1 MDTSA
6 LSFAF
11 SAVFTPIN
19 MLVIL
24 GGTILGIFI
33 GAMPGMSSP
42 MGLSIMLPFTFQ
54 LHGYAGIMML
64 LGIFCGSIYGGS
76 ISASLLNTPGTAASA
91 ATCLDAYPMSVQM
104 RQPGRALGIST
115 FSSLCGGLFSC
126 VVLVFGATYLAKVA
140 LNFKSPEY
148 FALAFFGISII
159 TSVSGKSV
167 IKGLMGGILGLL
179 FATVGVDNFTGTYR
193 FTFGSSFLKGGL
205 AMIPILIGVFA
216 FAQVLKTIEEKYNEQ
231 PLHERVKIERV
242 FPRKD
247 DLKTIAP
254 TVVRSSILGTFIGAV
269 PGTGGD
275 IASWVGYNMAKRFS
289 KHPEKFGHGSPE
301 GIAGSEAAN
310 NAIAGGA
317 FVPLLALGIP
327 GDAGTAVMMGAL
339 TMQGIVFGPSLF
351 TEEPGKAYIVFI
363 ALFVA
368 NILMGIC
375 GFSMIRV
382 FGKVIDVPNKY
393 LVPVIMTF
401 CITGTF
407 ALNHYLEEVFLMLI
421 MGVIGFVLI
430 KLDFAM
436 PPIILGL
443 VLGSLAEKNAR
454 RADVTVHEF
463 ELTRKEVRVGLVAD
477 RDKDAVDGDF
487 KRRLTCGTRKTQ
499 SRNTLAV
506 AQDLFDRALERE
518 LDLAF
523 GHGLHQTVDHDR
535 FGTERGSAVY
545 ERHLR
550 SDVREVERFFERC
563 VAAAHNRNR
572 FASVE
577 ESVAG
582 GARRNALTFVGLFG
596 LEAEVLRG
604 SARRNDERV
613 ARVGRAHVARER
625 KGTL

>member
-104 RQPGRALGIST
+104 RQPGRSLGIST

-327 GDAGTAVMMGAL
+327 GDARYRGHDG
-339 TMQGIVFGPSLF
+339 
-351 TEEPGKAYIVFI
+351 
-363 ALFVA
+363 
-368 NILMGIC
+368 
-375 GFSMIRV
+375 R
-382 FGKVIDVPNKY
+382 IDDAGY
-393 LVPVIMTF
+393 RLRAVPV
-401 CITGTF
+401 
-407 ALNHYLEEVFLMLI
+407 H
-421 MGVIGFVLI
+421 
-430 KLDFAM
+430 
-436 PPIILGL
+436 
-443 VLGSLAEKNAR
+443 R
-454 RADVTVHEF
+454 
-463 ELTRKEVRVGLVAD
+463 
-477 RDKDAVDGDF
+477 
-487 KRRLTCGTRKTQ
+487 GTRQ
-499 SRNTLAV
+499 
-506 AQDLFDRALERE
+506 
-518 LDLAF
+518 
-523 GHGLHQTVDHDR
+523 GLHRVHCSVCCQYPDGYLRFLDDSCFRQGHRCTQQISGACHHDILH
-535 FGTERGSAVY
+535 Y
-545 ERHLR
+545 RHLR
-550 SDVREVERFFERC
+550 IEPLSGGSFPDAHHGCDRLCPDQAGLCYAAYHSGPGPRIPGREKC
-563 VAAAHNRNR
+563 PPQY
-572 FASVE
+572 
-577 ESVAG
+577 
-582 GARRNALTFVGLFG
+582 
-596 LEAEVLRG
+596 
-604 SARRNDERV
+604 
-613 ARVGRAHVARER
+613 
-625 KGTL
+625 

>member
-104 RQPGRALGIST
+104 RQPGRSLGIST

-407 ALNHYLEEVFLMLI
+407 ALTTI
-421 MGVIGFVLI
+421 W
-430 KLDFAM
+430 
-436 PPIILGL
+436 
-443 VLGSLAEKNAR
+443 
-454 RADVTVHEF
+454 
-463 ELTRKEVRVGLVAD
+463 RK
-477 RDKDAVDGDF
+477 F
-487 KRRLTCGTRKTQ
+487 
-499 SRNTLAV
+499 S
-506 AQDLFDRALERE
+506 
-518 LDLAF
+518 
-523 GHGLHQTVDHDR
+523 
-535 FGTERGSAVY
+535 
-545 ERHLR
+545 
-550 SDVREVERFFERC
+550 
-563 VAAAHNRNR
+563 
-572 FASVE
+572 
-577 ESVAG
+577 
-582 GARRNALTFVGLFG
+582 
-596 LEAEVLRG
+596 
-604 SARRNDERV
+604 
-613 ARVGRAHVARER
+613 
-625 KGTL
+625 

>member
-140 LNFKSPEY
+140 LNF
-148 FALAFFGISII
+148 
-159 TSVSGKSV
+159 
-167 IKGLMGGILGLL
+167 ILGLL

-454 RADVTVHEF
+454 RSIDLLGSSETIWQHPIAIIFIVLAIASLVSPAISAAIKK
-463 ELTRKEVRVGLVAD
+463 RKAA
-477 RDKDAVDGDF
+477 K
-487 KRRLTCGTRKTQ
+487 
-499 SRNTLAV
+499 
-506 AQDLFDRALERE
+506 
-518 LDLAF
+518 
-523 GHGLHQTVDHDR
+523 
-535 FGTERGSAVY
+535 
-545 ERHLR
+545 
-550 SDVREVERFFERC
+550 
-563 VAAAHNRNR
+563 AAA
-572 FASVE
+572 AE
-577 ESVAG
+577 E
-582 GARRNALTFVGLFG
+582 N
-596 LEAEVLRG
+596 
-604 SARRNDERV
+604 
-613 ARVGRAHVARER
+613 
-625 KGTL
+625 

>member
-1 MDTSA
+1 
-6 LSFAF
+6 
-11 SAVFTPIN
+11 
-19 MLVIL
+19 
-24 GGTILGIFI
+24 
-33 GAMPGMSSP
+33 
-42 MGLSIMLPFTFQ
+42 
-54 LHGYAGIMML
+54 
-64 LGIFCGSIYGGS
+64 
-76 ISASLLNTPGTAASA
+76 
-91 ATCLDAYPMSVQM
+91 MSVQM

-382 FGKVIDVPNKY
+382 FGKVIDVQDFDLDAVNSINQTPNHFEMSASQYANPANK
-393 LVPVIMTF
+393 
-401 CITGTF
+401 G
-407 ALNHYLEEVFLMLI
+407 A
-421 MGVIGFVLI
+421 FVN
-430 KLDFAM
+430 KLDFV
-436 PPIILGL
+436 
-443 VLGSLAEKNAR
+443 VLA
-454 RADVTVHEF
+454 
-463 ELTRKEVRVGLVAD
+463 
-477 RDKDAVDGDF
+477 
-487 KRRLTCGTRKTQ
+487 
-499 SRNTLAV
+499 
-506 AQDLFDRALERE
+506 ALEIDTKFNVNV
-518 LDLAF
+518 L
-523 GHGLHQTVDHDR
+523 T
-535 FGTERGSAVY
+535 GS
-545 ERHLR
+545 
-550 SDVREVERFFERC
+550 D
-563 VAAAHNRNR
+563 
-572 FASVE
+572 
-577 ESVAG
+577 G
-582 GARRNALTFVGLFG
+582 
-596 LEAEVLRG
+596 VLRG
-604 SARRNDERV
+604 APGGHPDTAAGSKVCIIVTPLVRGRMATVCEDVVTVTTPGDCVDVLVTDYGIAVNPLRPDLIKCLDDAGIPHVSIESLKEK
-613 ARVGRAHVARER
+613 AYSIVGRPDPVQFKDKVVAVLEARDGTILDVVREI
-625 KGTL
+625 KPYTFED

>member
-254 TVVRSSILGTFIGAV
+254 TVVRSSILGTPSSVLYPEPAAILP
-269 PGTGGD
+269 PGWAITWPS
-275 IASWVGYNMAKRFS
+275 ASPSIPKSSATAPPRVLRAPRPPTTLSPVVRSCPCWLWV
-289 KHPEKFGHGSPE
+289 SP
-301 GIAGSEAAN
+301 
-310 NAIAGGA
+310 
-317 FVPLLALGIP
+317 
-327 GDAGTAVMMGAL
+327 
-339 TMQGIVFGPSLF
+339 
-351 TEEPGKAYIVFI
+351 
-363 ALFVA
+363 
-368 NILMGIC
+368 
-375 GFSMIRV
+375 
-382 FGKVIDVPNKY
+382 
-393 LVPVIMTF
+393 
-401 CITGTF
+401 
-407 ALNHYLEEVFLMLI
+407 
-421 MGVIGFVLI
+421 
-430 KLDFAM
+430 AM
-436 PPIILGL
+436 PVP
-443 VLGSLAEKNAR
+443 
-454 RADVTVHEF
+454 
-463 ELTRKEVRVGLVAD
+463 
-477 RDKDAVDGDF
+477 
-487 KRRLTCGTRKTQ
+487 
-499 SRNTLAV
+499 
-506 AQDLFDRALERE
+506 
-518 LDLAF
+518 
-523 GHGLHQTVDHDR
+523 
-535 FGTERGSAVY
+535 
-545 ERHLR
+545 R
-550 SDVREVERFFERC
+550 S
-563 VAAAHNRNR
+563 
-572 FASVE
+572 
-577 ESVAG
+577 
-582 GARRNALTFVGLFG
+582 
-596 LEAEVLRG
+596 
-604 SARRNDERV
+604 
-613 ARVGRAHVARER
+613 
-625 KGTL
+625 

>member
-443 VLGSLAEKNAR
+443 VLGSRQRKMPAAVLTCWGPPRRFGSTPLPLSSSCWPLRLWCPPRSAR
-454 RADVTVHEF
+454 QSRSARPPRLRLLRRTED
-463 ELTRKEVRVGLVAD
+463 
-477 RDKDAVDGDF
+477 
-487 KRRLTCGTRKTQ
+487 KRRSFPVPFMPAGPGR
-499 SRNTLAV
+499 SSV
-506 AQDLFDRALERE
+506 P
-518 LDLAF
+518 
-523 GHGLHQTVDHDR
+523 GLPQQKNGCLSVDI
-535 FGTERGSAVY
+535 
-545 ERHLR
+545 R
-550 SDVREVERFFERC
+550 SFFC
-563 VAAAHNRNR
+563 
-572 FASVE
+572 FA
-577 ESVAG
+577 
-582 GARRNALTFVGLFG
+582 
-596 LEAEVLRG
+596 
-604 SARRNDERV
+604 
-613 ARVGRAHVARER
+613 
-625 KGTL
+625 

>member
-104 RQPGRALGIST
+104 RQPGRSLGIST

-368 NILMGIC
+368 NILMAIC

-454 RADVTVHEF
+454 RSIDLLGSSETIWQHPIAIIFIVLAIASLVSPAISAAIKK
-463 ELTRKEVRVGLVAD
+463 RKAA
-477 RDKDAVDGDF
+477 K
-487 KRRLTCGTRKTQ
+487 
-499 SRNTLAV
+499 
-506 AQDLFDRALERE
+506 
-518 LDLAF
+518 
-523 GHGLHQTVDHDR
+523 
-535 FGTERGSAVY
+535 
-545 ERHLR
+545 
-550 SDVREVERFFERC
+550 
-563 VAAAHNRNR
+563 AAA
-572 FASVE
+572 AE
-577 ESVAG
+577 E
-582 GARRNALTFVGLFG
+582 N
-596 LEAEVLRG
+596 
-604 SARRNDERV
+604 
-613 ARVGRAHVARER
+613 
-625 KGTL
+625 

>member
-1 MDTSA
+1 M
-6 LSFAF
+6 
-11 SAVFTPIN
+11 
-19 MLVIL
+19 
-24 GGTILGIFI
+24 
-33 GAMPGMSSP
+33 
-42 MGLSIMLPFTFQ
+42 
-54 LHGYAGIMML
+54 
-64 LGIFCGSIYGGS
+64 
-76 ISASLLNTPGTAASA
+76 
-91 ATCLDAYPMSVQM
+91 
-104 RQPGRALGIST
+104 
-115 FSSLCGGLFSC
+115 
-126 VVLVFGATYLAKVA
+126 
-140 LNFKSPEY
+140 
-148 FALAFFGISII
+148 SII

-454 RADVTVHEF
+454 RSIDLLGSSETIWQHPIAIIFIVLAIASLVSPAISAAIKK
-463 ELTRKEVRVGLVAD
+463 RKAA
-477 RDKDAVDGDF
+477 K
-487 KRRLTCGTRKTQ
+487 
-499 SRNTLAV
+499 
-506 AQDLFDRALERE
+506 
-518 LDLAF
+518 
-523 GHGLHQTVDHDR
+523 
-535 FGTERGSAVY
+535 
-545 ERHLR
+545 
-550 SDVREVERFFERC
+550 
-563 VAAAHNRNR
+563 AAA
-572 FASVE
+572 AE
-577 ESVAG
+577 E
-582 GARRNALTFVGLFG
+582 N
-596 LEAEVLRG
+596 
-604 SARRNDERV
+604 
-613 ARVGRAHVARER
+613 
-625 KGTL
+625 

>member
-1 MDTSA
+1 
-6 LSFAF
+6 
-11 SAVFTPIN
+11 
-19 MLVIL
+19 
-24 GGTILGIFI
+24 
-33 GAMPGMSSP
+33 
-42 MGLSIMLPFTFQ
+42 
-54 LHGYAGIMML
+54 
-64 LGIFCGSIYGGS
+64 
-76 ISASLLNTPGTAASA
+76 
-91 ATCLDAYPMSVQM
+91 
-104 RQPGRALGIST
+104 
-115 FSSLCGGLFSC
+115 
-126 VVLVFGATYLAKVA
+126 
-140 LNFKSPEY
+140 
-148 FALAFFGISII
+148 
-159 TSVSGKSV
+159 
-167 IKGLMGGILGLL
+167 
-179 FATVGVDNFTGTYR
+179 
-193 FTFGSSFLKGGL
+193 
-205 AMIPILIGVFA
+205 MIPILIGVFA

-454 RADVTVHEF
+454 RSIDLLGSSETIWQHPIAIIFIVLAIASLVSPAISATIKK
-463 ELTRKEVRVGLVAD
+463 RKAA
-477 RDKDAVDGDF
+477 K
-487 KRRLTCGTRKTQ
+487 
-499 SRNTLAV
+499 
-506 AQDLFDRALERE
+506 
-518 LDLAF
+518 
-523 GHGLHQTVDHDR
+523 
-535 FGTERGSAVY
+535 
-545 ERHLR
+545 
-550 SDVREVERFFERC
+550 
-563 VAAAHNRNR
+563 AAA
-572 FASVE
+572 AE
-577 ESVAG
+577 E
-582 GARRNALTFVGLFG
+582 N
-596 LEAEVLRG
+596 
-604 SARRNDERV
+604 
-613 ARVGRAHVARER
+613 
-625 KGTL
+625 

>member
-1 MDTSA
+1 M
-6 LSFAF
+6 
-11 SAVFTPIN
+11 
-19 MLVIL
+19 
-24 GGTILGIFI
+24 
-33 GAMPGMSSP
+33 
-42 MGLSIMLPFTFQ
+42 
-54 LHGYAGIMML
+54 
-64 LGIFCGSIYGGS
+64 
-76 ISASLLNTPGTAASA
+76 
-91 ATCLDAYPMSVQM
+91 
-104 RQPGRALGIST
+104 
-115 FSSLCGGLFSC
+115 
-126 VVLVFGATYLAKVA
+126 VLVFGATYLAKVA

-351 TEEPGKAYIVFI
+351 TEEPGKAYIV
-363 ALFVA
+363 
-368 NILMGIC
+368 
-375 GFSMIRV
+375 
-382 FGKVIDVPNKY
+382 VPNKY

-454 RADVTVHEF
+454 RSIDLLGSSETIWQHPIAIIFIVLAIASLVSPAISAAIKK
-463 ELTRKEVRVGLVAD
+463 RKAA
-477 RDKDAVDGDF
+477 K
-487 KRRLTCGTRKTQ
+487 
-499 SRNTLAV
+499 
-506 AQDLFDRALERE
+506 
-518 LDLAF
+518 
-523 GHGLHQTVDHDR
+523 
-535 FGTERGSAVY
+535 
-545 ERHLR
+545 
-550 SDVREVERFFERC
+550 
-563 VAAAHNRNR
+563 AAA
-572 FASVE
+572 AE
-577 ESVAG
+577 E
-582 GARRNALTFVGLFG
+582 N
-596 LEAEVLRG
+596 
-604 SARRNDERV
+604 
-613 ARVGRAHVARER
+613 
-625 KGTL
+625 

>member
-1 MDTSA
+1 MNQLICMVVSSLRSSISVYHIWRGLSPPIASA
-6 LSFAF
+6 YPAQKNPAVWSCILAGALALLSVALIIETALKKEPGEEKKAIDWK
-11 SAVFTPIN
+11 SPGMIHVYI
-19 MLVIL
+19 M
-24 GGTILGIFI
+24 LGIVVSFVVLMKI
-33 GAMPGMSSP
+33 VG
-42 MGLSIMLPFTFQ
+42 
-54 LHGYAGIMML
+54 ML
-64 LGIFCGSIYGGS
+64 L
-76 ISASLLNTPGTAASA
+76 ALLIMIPA
-91 ATCLDAYPMSVQM
+91 
-104 RQPGRALGIST
+104 IE
-115 FSSLCGGLFSC
+115 
-126 VVLVFGATYLAKVA
+126 YLMGCRSKVM
-140 LNFKSPEY
+140 LI
-148 FALAFFGISII
+148 ALAFFGISII

-289 KHPEKFGHGSPE
+289 KYPEKFGHGSPE

-454 RADVTVHEF
+454 RSIDLLGSSETIWQHPIAIIFIVLAIASLVSPAISAAIKK
-463 ELTRKEVRVGLVAD
+463 RKAA
-477 RDKDAVDGDF
+477 K
-487 KRRLTCGTRKTQ
+487 
-499 SRNTLAV
+499 
-506 AQDLFDRALERE
+506 
-518 LDLAF
+518 
-523 GHGLHQTVDHDR
+523 
-535 FGTERGSAVY
+535 
-545 ERHLR
+545 
-550 SDVREVERFFERC
+550 
-563 VAAAHNRNR
+563 AAAT
-572 FASVE
+572 E
-577 ESVAG
+577 E
-582 GARRNALTFVGLFG
+582 N
-596 LEAEVLRG
+596 
-604 SARRNDERV
+604 
-613 ARVGRAHVARER
+613 
-625 KGTL
+625 